1 MTHPM
6 FRKRQIHLDFHTSPW
21 IGDVGA
27 DFDAAA
33 FADRLEAAHV
43 DSITVFAKC
52 HHGQCY
58 YPTKTGI
65 QHPALNGRDLLG
77 EQLEELRR
85 RGIRCP
91 LYTTVVWEEDV
102 AQRFPEWRQLTKG
115 GSFAEWREATDRQT
129 VQPGYWKFN
138 DFLNPD
144 YQEYFEAHLREL
156 LDRYGDVDG
165 FFIDILF
172 YHQQGTWSEACRK
185 LREELG
191 IWTDDHE
198 AYYRI
203 EWEAQR
209 RFMEKFNRIIHGIA
223 PRAELFY
230 NQQNFSFIDSS
241 VGFGSMSKLQSQ
253 LEVES
258 LPSGFWGYQHFPRLA
273 RQVFAMGR
281 PWLGMTG
288 RFQRQ
293 WGDFGGIKPVAA
305 LEYECFRAQAMGGG
319 CSVGDQMLPRGE
331 LDPAA
336 YRLICEVYRQV
347 EEAEPY
353 YEGSQARPDVA
364 ILHPGHPSIPHET
377 SDLSLE
383 GAILM
388 CEEAHYDCAVVNDAG
403 DLSGYKLL
411 ILPDTVVVTEKLAE
425 SLRAYLESGGKVVA
439 SYRSGLTESGEDL
452 LGIFGR
458 TAGGEIPDFPTY
470 WRGRDVLGEEWSDSD
485 RVFYQAGMQY
495 AFNDSWEVLVDRVPP
510 YFRRSDYRFCSHFQT
525 PAGPDAS
532 RYPAVAT
539 NGNLTVFSDPVFREY
554 RKAGSVFLRKIWQAV
569 MERMMGSPSI
579 GAGLPVSVAVY
590 PRYKDSG
597 ILVTLL
603 HYIPVRKALDIDVIE
618 ERQGFGGM
626 ILQLDQPAKSVTDW
640 QTGQPLEVKSPT
652 EWILPAETGRLL
664 LTVSYED

>member
-1 MTHPM
+1 MSNSD
-6 FRKRQIHLDFHTSPW
+6 FRQRQIHLDYHTSPW
-21 IGDVGA
+21 IA
-27 DFDAAA
+27 DTGTAFDPDA
-33 FADRLEAAHV
+33 FADQLEAAHV
-43 DSITVFAKC
+43 NSVTVFAKC

-58 YPTKTGI
+58 YPTKTGV
-65 QHPALNGRDLLG
+65 QHPALDGRDMLG
-77 EQLEELRR
+77 EQLEALKK

-102 AQRFPEWRQLTKG
+102 AQRFPEWRQLMKN

-144 YQEYFEAHLREL
+144 YQDYFEAHLREL
-156 LDRYGDVDG
+156 LDRYECDG

-172 YHQQGTWSEACRK
+172 YHQQGTWSDACRK
-185 LREELG
+185 LREELN

-209 RFMEKFNRIIHGIA
+209 RFMEKFNAIIHGLQPGA
-223 PRAELFY
+223 HVFY

-273 RQVFAMGR
+273 RQAFAMGR

-331 LDPAA
+331 LDSAS
-336 YRLICEVYRQV
+336 YRLIGEVYQQV
-347 EEAEPY
+347 EAAEPF
-353 YEGSQARPDVA
+353 YEGSTAVPDVA
-364 ILHPGHPSIPHET
+364 ILHPGHPSIAHEQ
-377 SDLSLE
+377 SDLTLE
-383 GAILM
+383 GAVLM
-388 CEEAHYDCAVVNDAG
+388 CEEAHYDCAVVNDSA
-403 DLSGYKLL
+403 DLTGYKLL
-411 ILPDTVVVTEKLAE
+411 ILPDTVVVTE
-425 SLRAYLESGGKVVA
+425 SLKKRLTAYLEAGGKLIA
-439 SYRSGLTESGEDL
+439 SYRSGFLEDGADL
-452 LGIFGR
+452 FAAYGR
-458 TAGGEIPDFPTY
+458 TAEGETLDYPTY
-470 WRGRDVLGEEWSDSD
+470 WRGRDVLGPEWTDSD

-495 AFNDSWEVLVDRVPP
+495 AFADSWEILVDRVPP

-525 PAGPDAS
+525 PAGPDVSA
-532 RYPAVAT
+532 YPAAAT
-539 NGNLTVFSDPVFREY
+539 NGPIAIFSDPIFREY
-554 RKAGSVFLRKIWQAV
+554 RKAGSVFLRKIWGSV
-569 MERMMGSPSI
+569 MERMIGRPLI
-579 GAGLPVSVAVY
+579 GAGLPVSVPVY
-590 PRYKDSG
+590 PRQKG
-597 ILVTLL
+597 NETLVTVL

-618 ERQGFGGM
+618 ERQGFGGHV
-626 ILQLDQPAKSVTDW
+626 LKLEHPAESVIDW
-640 QTGQPLEVKSPT
+640 ESGNGLEKVSST
-652 EWILPAETGRLL
+652 EWRLPEKTGRLL
-664 LTVSYED
+664 LSITFQT